1 MNFQEL
7 MLTYGYPM
15 LFLGVL
21 LESEAFL
28 LVGVYLAHRGYFSLP
43 VVISLAALS
52 SFCITQFCFL
62 LGHRYGPAFIR
73 TRPRWQLRYQR
84 IERLMNRYGTGL
96 VVGFRA
102 LYGLRGAI
110 PAAVGLAGF
119 SSVRFMFYNALGAL
133 VWAIGVTFLGS
144 NLAQGFNQLYDRLQ
158 PSETMALSAI
168 MGILGLWF
176 VYQLIKRHR
185 LKKQQIGKPEA
196 EYQTIP
202 LNQPLPSTSDLSYNL
217 AANELS
223 GDVLS
228 LTDNNTSTPLKSSI
242 D

>member
-1 MNFQEL
+1 MDFQEL

-28 LVGVYLAHRGYFSLP
+28 LVGVYLAQRGYFSLP

-52 SFCITQFCFL
+52 SFCITQLCFL
-62 LGHRYGPAFIR
+62 LGYRYGSTFIS
-73 TRPRWQLRYQR
+73 TRPRWQLRYNR

-96 VVGFRA
+96 VIGFRA

-119 SSVRFMFYNALGAL
+119 SSVRFMVYNALGAI
-133 VWAIGVTFLGS
+133 VWAVMVAFVGS
-144 NLAQGFNQLYDRLQ
+144 NLTQGFQRLYDSLT

-168 MGILGLWF
+168 AGLGGLWL
-176 VYQLIKRHR
+176 VYQLVRRSR
-185 LKKQQIGKPEA
+185 LKKQPFYKP
-196 EYQTIP
+196 
-202 LNQPLPSTSDLSYNL
+202 
-217 AANELS
+217 
-223 GDVLS
+223 VV
-228 LTDNNTSTPLKSSI
+228 
-242 D
+242 